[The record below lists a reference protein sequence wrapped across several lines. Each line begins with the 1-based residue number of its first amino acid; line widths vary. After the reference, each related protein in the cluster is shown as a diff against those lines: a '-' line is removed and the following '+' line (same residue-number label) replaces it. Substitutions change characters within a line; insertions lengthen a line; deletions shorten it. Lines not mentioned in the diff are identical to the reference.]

1 MPHSGA
7 AISENPAGMS
17 PPLTTIKRE
26 RNSLEELINFGLW
39 KAGRR
44 TRGRRGAAHMLLACW
59 SFYGQNLRMEREG
72 DISVIWLE
80 LLQFTVLSTLTMT
93 CLTH

>member
-44 TRGRRGAAHMLLACW
+44 TSGLH
-59 SFYGQNLRMEREG
+59 
-72 DISVIWLE
+72 
-80 LLQFTVLSTLTMT
+80 T
-93 CLTH
+93 CLRVAILVYIGIRYDASTRILYIQTFIQQI

>member
-1 MPHSGA
+1 MSHSGA

-39 KAGRR
+39 KE
-44 TRGRRGAAHMLLACW
+44 GRRGEAGSTHALPLRLRLGGLLPLL
-59 SFYGQNLRMEREG
+59 LR
-72 DISVIWLE
+72 
-80 LLQFTVLSTLTMT
+80 
-93 CLTH
+93 

>member
-44 TRGRRGAAHMLLACW
+44 ASGKAGSTHASRLLVVLW
-59 SFYGQNLRMEREG
+59 TEFENRERERE
-72 DISVIWLE
+72 IPVIWLE
-80 LLQFTVLSTLTMT
+80 LLQFNSQF
-93 CLTH
+93 